1 MKIYLILIFLIDLIF
16 SQERKHK
23 VENLFNEK
31 LYNKTIYSGYL
42 ETNETGNELFY
53 IYIPSQ
59 NGTEDENDDPLLLWL
74 NGGPGC
80 SSLIGMLTEIGPVTT
95 KLYTGEW
102 FKNEYA
108 WNKNLNLLFIESP
121 VGVGFTKLKGNI
133 TYSEEKTAKDL
144 HAALDNFFDLF
155 AHLEDRD
162 FYISGESYAG
172 VYIPFLTQE
181 LLNTNSSINLKGIL
195 IGNPMTSYQ
204 HDFERSVPDFALS
217 HGLIDLDTYLNFT
230 QNCPCLKPERAF
242 KEYFGLQ
249 DFDIKCK
256 IPIENNDNEFI
267 PEKVTK
273 KCNEI
278 RRNIAEQISG
288 LDIYGLYRKCQPK
301 KKNDNNDYKSFI
313 LNQLS
318 KHKHKMYIDNS
329 DSSSESDSKEEEA
342 DILNNT
348 CKDDPKIVEFL
359 NEKETQ
365 IKLNV
370 SKTWKMCSPLN
381 YSINE
386 SIKFFYR
393 DYLPTIKDRVKVWI
407 MSGDTDIILSTL
419 GTKRWIYSLK
429 SEIDEDW
436 KPIYDEE
443 NQIRGFKISYKNGLT
458 FITAKGAGHMLP
470 EDEPKTAEIILNLF
484 INETLK

>member
-16 SQERKHK
+16 GQGTVNIVKG
-23 VENLFNEK
+23 LFDES

-53 IYIPSQ
+53 VYMPSQ
-59 NGTEDENDDPLLLWL
+59 NGTEEENKEPLLLWL

-80 SSLIGMLTEIGPVTT
+80 SSLIGMLTEIGPVVT
-95 KLYTGEW
+95 KLYSKEW

-144 HAALDNFFDLF
+144 HVALENFFDLF
-155 AHLEDRD
+155 ENLTDRE

-172 VYIPFLTQE
+172 VYIPYLTKE
-181 LLNTNSSINLKGIL
+181 LIETQSSINLKGIL
-195 IGNPMTSYQ
+195 IGNPMTSYK

-217 HGLIDLDTYLNFT
+217 HGIIDLDTYLNFT
-230 QNCPCLKPERAF
+230 QNCPCLKPERDF
-242 KEYFGLQ
+242 REYFGLE
-249 DFDIKCK
+249 DFQIKCE

-267 PEKVTK
+267 PFKVTK

-278 RRNIAEQISG
+278 RRNIAEQLIG

-301 KKNDNNDYKSFI
+301 DANDNNDYKSFI

-318 KHKHKMYIDNS
+318 KHKHKMYIDNL
-329 DSSSESDSKEEEA
+329 DSSSESDSLEEEA

-348 CKDDPKIVEFL
+348 CKQDSFFIDFL
-359 NEKETQ
+359 NDTNTQ
-365 IKLNV
+365 KKLNV
-370 SKTWKMCSPLN
+370 SETNWTMCTPIN
-381 YSINE
+381 YTINQSID
-386 SIKFFYR
+386 FYQE
-393 DYLPTIKDRVKVWI
+393 YLPKLKDKVKVWI
-407 MSGDTDIILSTL
+407 MSGDTDIILNTL

-429 SEIDEDW
+429 SNIVSEWEPFTDDED
-436 KPIYDEE
+436 
-443 NQIRGFKISYKNGLT
+443 QICGFKISYENGLT

-470 EDEPKTAEIILNLF
+470 EDNPKTAEKILNLF
-484 INETLK
+484 ISS

>member
-23 VENLFNEK
+23 VENLFNET

-121 VGVGFTKLKGNI
+121 VGVGFTKLKENI

-195 IGNPMTSYQ
+195 IGNPMTSYK
-204 HDFERSVPDFALS
+204 HDYERSVPDFALS

-249 DFDIKCK
+249 DFDIKCN

-267 PEKVTK
+267 PKNVTK

-288 LDIYGLYRKCQPK
+288 LDIYGLYRKCRPI
-301 KKNDNNDYKSFI
+301 NSTDNNNNNYKSFI

-318 KHKHKMYIDNS
+318 KHKHKMYID
-329 DSSSESDSKEEEA
+329 DLDESSSLEE
-342 DILNNT
+342 DILYNT
-348 CKDDPKIVEFL
+348 CDEDPTISEFL
-359 NEKETQ
+359 NKPDTQ
-365 IKLNV
+365 QKLNV
-370 SKTWKMCSPLN
+370 SKSWEKCSPLN
-381 YSINE
+381 YSISE
-386 SIKFFYR
+386 SIEFYQK
-393 DYLPTIKDRVKVWI
+393 YLPTIKDRVKVWI

-419 GTKRWIYSLK
+419 GTKRWIYSLN
-429 SEIDEDW
+429 STIAEDW
-436 KPIYDEE
+436 KAILDEE
-443 NQIRGFKISYKNGLT
+443 NQIRGFKISYENGLT
-458 FITAKGAGHMLP
+458 FVTAKGAGHMLP

>member
-23 VENLFNEK
+23 VENLFNET

-95 KLYTGEW
+95 KLYSNEW

-121 VGVGFTKLKGNI
+121 VGVGFTKVNGNI

-155 AHLEDRD
+155 EDLEGRD
-162 FYISGESYAG
+162 FFISGESYAG
-172 VYIPFLTQE
+172 VYIPYLTKE
-181 LLNTNSSINLKGIL
+181 LIDTNSSINLRGIL
-195 IGNPMTSYQ
+195 IGNPMTSYK
-204 HDFERSVPDFALS
+204 HDYERSVPDFALS

-249 DFDIKCK
+249 DFEIKCK
-256 IPIENNDNEFI
+256 IPIENIDNEFI
-267 PEKVTK
+267 PEKVPK

-278 RRNIAEQISG
+278 RRYISEQIKG
-288 LDIYGLYRKCQPK
+288 LDIYGLYRKCKPI
-301 KKNDNNDYKSFI
+301 NSTDNNNNNYKSFI

-318 KHKHKMYIDNS
+318 KHKHKMYID
-329 DSSSESDSKEEEA
+329 DLDESSSLEA
-342 DILNNT
+342 DIIYNT
-348 CKDDPKIVEFL
+348 CDEDPTISEFL
-359 NEKETQ
+359 NKPDTQ
-365 IKLNV
+365 QKLNV
-370 SKTWKMCSPLN
+370 SKSWEKCSPLN
-381 YSINE
+381 YSISE
-386 SIKFFYR
+386 SIKFYQE
-393 DYLPTIKDRVKVWI
+393 YLPTIKDRVNVWI

-419 GTKRWIYSLK
+419 GTKRWIYSLN
-429 SEIDEDW
+429 STIAEDW
-436 KPIYDEE
+436 KAILDEE
-443 NQIRGFKISYKNGLT
+443 NQIRGFKISYENGLT
-458 FITAKGAGHMLP
+458 FVTAKGAGHMLP